1 MDLTSPIESLKISS
15 RYIERLNKLDIK
27 TVYDLLY
34 HFPHRYENFGAIK
47 NISCVKPG
55 EKITVQGKILD
66 IKTIRTPRRRM
77 QITEATI
84 QDNSGAI
91 KAIWFNQPFLRNTL
105 RQGTYV
111 QLSGKIDFG
120 RGNDF
125 QITSPVYEVI
135 PKEMA
140 SNTGEIKEFSAIQT
154 GGFVPIYPETEGLGS
169 RWLRTKIKSILHLSD
184 EIPELIPEEI
194 LDRQSLMK
202 IAEAVKQV
210 HFPENEKAKNEARRR
225 LAFEELFLMQVY
237 LKKQRKNWQKNT
249 ALAIKFDQNLIK
261 KFVDGL
267 PFKLTVAQRKSAFQI
282 LQDIEKQF
290 PMNRLLEGDVGS
302 GKTVVAAIA
311 MLQTASA
318 GFQSALMAPT
328 EVLAQQHYR
337 TICKLLPLV
346 SIGLLTNSYGKISTE
361 ELRITNY
368 ELRKKSII
376 KKIKSGEIKIV
387 IGTHSLIQKDVEFKD
402 LALAIVDEQHRFG
415 VNQRAA
421 LQKKAKKIKD
431 NTPAI
436 VPHLL
441 TMTAT
446 PIPRT
451 LALSAY
457 GDLDISVIN
466 EMPKGRQKI
475 ITKIVAPANRAAAY
489 KFIAQEI
496 KNGRQVFVVC
506 PLINESE
513 TLETKSVEKEYEK
526 LSQETFK
533 EFKIATMHGKLKQK
547 EKEEIMEK
555 FKNREIDILVS
566 TSVIEV
572 GIDIPNATVMIIEG
586 SERFGLAQLH
596 QFRGRVGRGQHQS
609 YCLLFTDS
617 TSRATRQRLK
627 ALVESSNGFD
637 LAQKD
642 LEIRGPGEF
651 IGSRQSGLPDL
662 AMANLTDIEL
672 VQLAREEAES
682 IIDRL
687 DEFEELKKR
696 IEEFEKEV
704 HFE

>member
-421 LQKKAKKIKD
+421 LQKKAKRIKD
-431 NTPAI
+431 DTPAT